1 VNCTP
6 APRGPTPVTE
16 PRWSDGLLEAGF
28 GGPATADVLSWRTRA
43 ATVRADGMAAV
54 VELVLSRF
62 FSPAFRA
69 SEGLAVARL
78 EATLRAASVDG
89 YAGSCDVLA
98 DADLRDLA
106 PQVQARSLVIVG
118 TADEAAPPAD
128 ARALHALLPDAE
140 LVELPGAGHLANLE
154 QPDRFE
160 TLVLA
165 FLIGDDQEILRA

>member
-1 VNCTP
+1 
-6 APRGPTPVTE
+6 
-16 PRWSDGLLEAGF
+16 
-28 GGPATADVLSWRTRA
+28 
-43 ATVRADGMAAV
+43 
-54 VELVLSRF
+54 
-62 FSPAFRA
+62 
-69 SEGLAVARL
+69 
-78 EATLRAASVDG
+78 
-89 YAGSCDVLA
+89 
-98 DADLRDLA
+98 
-106 PQVQARSLVIVG
+106 VQARSLVIVG